1 MKVRRLMVG
10 MRHCGEAASIAARE
24 IEIRPSSLVGLLAVL
39 CLGAGCKEEAVSPP
53 LAQVRVATAK
63 LSEFAPTI
71 TLTGVITAQVQ
82 ADHGFRLSGKIS
94 ECYVDIGDH
103 VTADQV
109 LAKLDPVEQQ
119 ADVDSAKAGVRSAE
133 ALLAQNA
140 ASLER
145 LKNLVQTGNA
155 TRHDYDQATAAY
167 SMAQAQLDQA
177 RAQLGTAQDNLSF
190 TKLHAG
196 AAGIIVARNIDP
208 GQVVAQAQPA
218 FVLAQDGPRDAVFN
232 VYEWALTNLAFDAG
246 LTVSTVTDSSIKTV
260 GDVREISAAVNP
272 NTMTV
277 TVRIGLRE
285 TPAAMSLG
293 SVVNGTAPMRA
304 QKVFLL
310 PWGSLFEIDG
320 KPAVWV
326 VDPKTSTVALKPVV
340 IDRYNFDTIAV
351 TGDLEPGQ
359 SVVFAG
365 GQMLRPGQKVQV
377 RP

>member
-1 MKVRRLMVG
+1 MVG
-10 MRHCGEAASIAARE
+10 MRHCAEAASIGARE
-24 IEIRPSSLVGLLAVL
+24 IEIRLSSLVGLLAGL
-39 CLGAGCKEEAVSPP
+39 CLVAGCKEEAVSPP

-63 LSEFAPTI
+63 LIEFAPTI

-82 ADHGFRLSGKIS
+82 ADLGFRLSGKIS

-109 LAKLDPVEQQ
+109 LARLDPVEQQ

-133 ALLAQNA
+133 ALLAQNG

-145 LKNLVQTGNA
+145 LKSLVQSGNA

-167 SMAQAQLDQA
+167 STAQAQLDQA
-177 RAQLGTAQDNLSF
+177 RAQDNLSF

-232 VYEWALTNLAFDAG
+232 VYEWALANVAFDTG
-246 LTVSTVTDSSIKTV
+246 LTVATVTDSSIKTV

-285 TPAAMSLG
+285 TPPAMSLG

-310 PWGSLFEIDG
+310 PWGSLFEIDS

-326 VDPKTSTVALKPVV
+326 VDPKTSTVSLKPVV
-340 IDRYNFDTIAV
+340 IDRYNLDTIAV

-359 SVVFAG
+359 AVVFAG
-365 GQMLRPGQKVQV
+365 GQSLRPGQKVQV
-377 RP
+377 QP